1 MNSKSRASF
10 SSRLTEGEKLIEY
23 LNTFA
28 DYDPGDAALTSA
40 AFQTQTTGLHAVED
54 EHTSK
59 HSDYSQ
65 AAFDRRKLFDKE
77 ANSISKLLSPI
88 GANIR
93 GRLGNDSQQ
102 YHEVRALV
110 LKIRG
115 QRRIKVTE
123 NSNEETVS
131 RSEKSFGSQLIYFGD
146 MITLLTK
153 YGTNYAPINDKIK
166 IANLQLLVNN
176 ATNATN
182 NVSQKLALYKPLIK
196 SRQDGFRQLSA
207 TAKRIKNMVLSQYG
221 QDSTEYE
228 LVKGL
233 NI

>member
-10 SSRLTEGEKLIEY
+10 SSRLTEGEKLIQF
-23 LNTFA
+23 LNTFT
-28 DYDPGDAALTSA
+28 DYDPGDEALTAA
-40 AFQTQTTGLHAVED
+40 AFQTQTIALHAVED

-65 AAFDRRKLFDKE
+65 AAFDRRRFFDKE
-77 ANSISKLLSPI
+77 VDSISKLLTLI
-88 GANIR
+88 GSNIR

-102 YHEVRALV
+102 YHDVRALT

-115 QRRIKVTE
+115 QRRIKVSE
-123 NSNEETVS
+123 NSKEETVS

-153 YGTNYAPINDKIK
+153 FGTNYTPVNDKIK
-166 IANLQLLVNN
+166 VSRLQDLLHN
-176 ATNATN
+176 ATVATD

-196 SRQDGFRQLSA
+196 ARQDGFKQLSA

-221 QDSTEYE
+221 PDSSEYN

-233 NI
+233 TI